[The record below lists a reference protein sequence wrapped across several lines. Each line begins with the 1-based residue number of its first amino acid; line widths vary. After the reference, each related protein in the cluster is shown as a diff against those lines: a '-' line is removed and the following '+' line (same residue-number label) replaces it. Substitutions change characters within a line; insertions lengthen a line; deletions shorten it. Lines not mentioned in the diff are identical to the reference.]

1 MQTVRDSSY
10 SQSAV
15 EPILLSRQAASVGA
29 SFSHYLDEILSGAL
43 QVSFHFQPIV
53 DLRRGIPAGYEALA
67 RFPPAMGPAPDVV
80 FAAAGA
86 LGKRIALEAVVT
98 RAAILS
104 KVLLPPDTFL
114 SINLSVPFLISR
126 QWKSLLST
134 VADLAGFVIEIT
146 EEESVAD
153 YDAMRCALAHI
164 RALGGSIAVDDAGSG
179 YASLKHVVEMK
190 PAFVK
195 LDRMFVSRCDT
206 DRAKAVLIEMMG
218 QACDRLD
225 AWVVAE
231 GIETQQELEELI
243 HLGVPLGQGYHLG
256 RPQPAMLP
264 LAADVAAAIRI
275 RAQQQRVFSGL
286 APYLESCPLC
296 ATAQA
301 ARDLLASTDAAAVI
315 VADKWNRPGTLIE
328 RHPLLGLREVAE
340 LMKTQLASDPLDSLY
355 RALNRP
361 PATRYDPIIVIDAK
375 GDLQG
380 LVSLDRLTRA
390 MLDRSPATL

>member
-1 MQTVRDSSY
+1 MRDSSF
-10 SQSAV
+10 SEASA
-15 EPILLSRQAASVGA
+15 EPILLPQRAAPLGE
-29 SFSHYLDEILSGAL
+29 SFSLHLDAILAGDLPITFHY
-43 QVSFHFQPIV
+43 QPIV
-53 DLRRGIPAGYEALA
+53 DLRRGTPAGYEALA
-67 RFPPAMGPAPDVV
+67 RFPSIMGPAPDVI

-86 LGKRIALEAVVT
+86 LGKRLALEAVVT

-104 KVLLPPDTFL
+104 KALLPPDTFL
-114 SINLSVPFLISR
+114 SVNVSVQFLISR

-164 RALGGSIAVDDAGSG
+164 RALGGSVAVDDAGSG

-195 LDRMFVSRCDT
+195 LDRMFITRCDT
-206 DRAKAVLIEMMG
+206 DRAKSVLIEMMG

-243 HLGVPLGQGYHLG
+243 LLGVPLGQGYHLG

-264 LAADVAAAIRI
+264 LASDVAAAIRI
-275 RAQQQRVFSGL
+275 RAQQQRVNSGL

-296 ATAQA
+296 ATTAA
-301 ARDLLASTDAAAVI
+301 ARDLLTTTDATCVI
-315 VADKWNRPGTLIE
+315 IADKWNRPGTLLE
-328 RHPLLGLREVAE
+328 RHPLLGLREVTE
-340 LMKTQLASDPLDSLY
+340 LMKTQLASDPVDALY
-355 RALNRP
+355 RALTRP
-361 PATRYDPIIVIDAK
+361 LATRYDPLVVIDAK

-380 LVSLDRLTRA
+380 LVSLDRLTRSL
-390 MLDRSPATL
+390 LDRSPSAL